1 LVKAKQWQAI
11 VAVLAVVVGIELYLL
26 LSDDPPPEPA
36 AESGETIASYTHIG
50 RGENVPAFEA
60 EDFAGG
66 RERIEFS
73 AEGGKTFLFI
83 LSPTCGSCR
92 DTLPHWNRLAGEM
105 EGRARIYG
113 LIMGS
118 YQRGKELHDE
128 GSLGFPALRFTK
140 QEVVQSYKV
149 RRVPQTILVAPGGH
163 VIEAVVGE
171 LSEAQVEDFL
181 RLAGTDV
188 TESSP

>member
-1 LVKAKQWQAI
+1 MKAREWQAI
-11 VAVLAVVVGIELYLL
+11 VAVVAVVVGIELTLV

-36 AESGETIASYTHIG
+36 AETGETLANYPRLG
-50 RGENVPAFEA
+50 PGENVPAFEA
-60 EDFAGG
+60 ENFAGG
-66 RERIEFS
+66 RERIDFS

-92 DTLPHWNRLAGEM
+92 NTLPLWNRLAGEI
-105 EGRARIYG
+105 EGRARVYG
-113 LIMGS
+113 LVMGS
-118 YQRGKELHDE
+118 YQRGKELLEE
-128 GSLGFPALRFTK
+128 GRLGFPALRFTH
-140 QEVVQSYKV
+140 QDVIQSYKV

-181 RLAGTDV
+181 LLAGPGPA
-188 TESSP
+188 ESSP